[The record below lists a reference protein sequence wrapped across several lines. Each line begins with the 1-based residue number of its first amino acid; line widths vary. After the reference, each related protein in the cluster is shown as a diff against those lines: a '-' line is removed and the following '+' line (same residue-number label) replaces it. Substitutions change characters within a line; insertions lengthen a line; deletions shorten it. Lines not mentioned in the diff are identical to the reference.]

1 MREDFQ
7 NLFYMS
13 IITLIR
19 KSFKDFTGKE
29 NYKKNMLHG
38 PSCKSSQQNIRK
50 LNSPIYKKDNTM
62 YPSEV

>member
-19 KSFKDFTGKE
+19 KPFKDFTGKE
-29 NYKKNMLHG
+29 NYKKICCMD
-38 PSCKSSQQNIRK
+38 PVAKV
-50 LNSPIYKKDNTM
+50 LNRILEN
-62 YPSEV
+62 

>member
-19 KSFKDFTGKE
+19 KPFKDFTGKE
-29 NYKKNMLHG
+29 NYKKKICCVA
-38 PSCKSSQQNIRK
+38 PVAKV
-50 LNSPIYKKDNTM
+50 LNRVLEN
-62 YPSEV
+62 